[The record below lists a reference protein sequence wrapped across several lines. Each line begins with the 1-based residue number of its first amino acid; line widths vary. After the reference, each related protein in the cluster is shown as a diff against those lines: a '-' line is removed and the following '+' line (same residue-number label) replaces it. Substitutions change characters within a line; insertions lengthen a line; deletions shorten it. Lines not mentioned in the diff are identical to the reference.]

1 MVMKLSKFKIIILLS
16 FLVLLFSCKKE
27 KKEIVQT
34 PLASDSKTIVTK
46 NSSTDNSMNYDDYF
60 KSLFTLDYSESSFDN
75 SKKDTDKKVSNKK
88 SVVSKN
94 ISSSVV
100 PGVRDL
106 SKYKTKFPFFSLLTK
121 KIKSCSV
128 IYFKYF
134 KRLR

>member
-1 MVMKLSKFKIIILLS
+1 MKLSKFKIIILLS

-34 PLASDSKTIVTK
+34 PLASEPKTIVTK
-46 NSSTDNSMNYDDYF
+46 NISTDNSMNYDDYF

-106 SKYKTKFPFFSLLTK
+106 SKYKTKYTTK
-121 KIKSCSV
+121 AEAKT
-128 IYFKYF
+128 
-134 KRLR
+134 LHQLEWLM